1 MGEDAGARAWGKPHE
16 KPPWVQRAC
25 ADACSACAVNDGG
38 IQQMKRTFQVAL
50 QLLVVMLGAM
60 TVATIAPVL
69 APVVA
74 HPPQHGLLSD
84 FSPSARSLLYGLLL
98 GIQPL
103 LAICSA
109 PLLGQLSDRIGRK
122 VILLYTMSGLALA
135 NLGMALAISTGW
147 VVFLIASGVIRGL
160 TAGNHAV
167 AQAALVDSCP
177 PERKAFYLSLSL
189 VASSVGFLAGPLLG
203 GWLAD
208 STAISWSRPSLPF
221 YVLGAGGLLT
231 VVLLA
236 LTMPGAPRDRPK
248 PVEPVDP
255 LSGLRALASS
265 FRDRNIGR
273 VSLVFGLMQ
282 VAWAAYF
289 LFLPMFLATTEGFS
303 HSRIGTLMAGMGVGF
318 LVSYGVGLPVLAQF
332 WSSRTIARAGLLLT
346 AAGIAGSA
354 LAGNGVLQW
363 LLIVLTGFVV
373 SIAYGAILTLYSDA
387 VDATRQG
394 QILGISIAVVSGAWA
409 VSSMVTGYFQSIS
422 PWAPIWFATAFMT
435 LSFVVSLALPPPK
448 EEAGDPARSESIAA

>member
-1 MGEDAGARAWGKPHE
+1 MY
-16 KPPWVQRAC
+16 
-25 ADACSACAVNDGG
+25 
-38 IQQMKRTFQVAL
+38 RTFQVAL

-60 TVATIAPVL
+60 TVATIAPIL
-69 APVVA
+69 APLIA
-74 HPPQHGLLSD
+74 HPPPHGLMSD

-109 PLLGQLSDRIGRK
+109 PLLGQLSDRISRK
-122 VILLYTMSGLALA
+122 AILLYTMSGLALA
-135 NLGMALAISTGW
+135 NLGMALAIDIGW
-147 VVFLIASGVIRGL
+147 VMFLVASGVIRGL
-160 TAGNHAV
+160 SAGNHAV
-167 AQAALVDSCP
+167 AQAALLDSSP
-177 PERKAFYLSLSL
+177 PERKAHYLGLSL

-208 STAISWSRPSLPF
+208 STAIAWSRPFIPF
-221 YVLGAGGLLT
+221 YALGAAGFLT

-236 LTMPGAPRDRPK
+236 FTMPGAPPDRPK
-248 PVEPVDP
+248 TREPIDP

-289 LFLPMFLATTEGFS
+289 LFLPMFLATMEGFS
-303 HSRIGTLMAGMGVGF
+303 HSKIGTLMAGMGVGF
-318 LVSYGVGLPVLAQF
+318 LVSYGVGLPLLSQF
-332 WSSRTIARAGLLLT
+332 WTARTIARAGLLLT
-346 AAGIAGSA
+346 AAGIVGSA

-387 VDATRQG
+387 VDASRQG

-409 VSSMVTGYFQSIS
+409 VSSVVTGYLQAIS
-422 PWAPIWFATAFMT
+422 PWVPIGFATAFMT
-435 LSFVVSLALPPPK
+435 LSFVASLALPPPQD
-448 EEAGDPARSESIAA
+448 AADGPARPERTAA